1 MLNSRHLR
9 KTYDLLQKMSVIRKM
24 KSVASPTP
32 CELAVRV
39 IIPSLR
45 ALVAKELIQ
54 SHSLK
59 QQEVAAA
66 LGVTQSAISQY
77 VRSARGKTL
86 NLIGVA
92 TVNRIVK
99 ETAETISR
107 DEASAVYINSMYCQA
122 CKVIR
127 KNNLMCDLHK
137 RFDPN
142 FNSEGCTACL
152 PSNVMC

>member
-1 MLNSRHLR
+1 
-9 KTYDLLQKMSVIRKM
+9 M

-54 SHSLK
+54 NHSLK
-59 QQEVAAA
+59 QQEVASV

-77 VRSARGKTL
+77 VRNARGKTL
-86 NLIGVA
+86 NLTGVVR
-92 TVNRIVK
+92 VNRIIK
-99 ETAETISR
+99 ETAESISR
-107 DEASAVYINSMYCQA
+107 DEASASYINTMFCRA

-127 KNNLMCDLHK
+127 EKQLMCDLHR
-137 RFDPN
+137 RFDPS
-142 FNSEGCTACL
+142 FNSEGCRACL
-152 PSNVMC
+152 PSSVMC

>member
-1 MLNSRHLR
+1 
-9 KTYDLLQKMSVIRKM
+9 M

-54 SHSLK
+54 THSLK
-59 QQEVAAA
+59 QQEVASV
-66 LGVTQSAISQY
+66 LGVTQSAVSQY

-86 NLIGVA
+86 NLTGVV
-92 TVNRIVK
+92 TISEIIK
-99 ETAETISR
+99 ETAESISR
-107 DEASAVYINSMYCQA
+107 DQASAVYINTMYCRA

-127 KNNLMCDLHK
+127 ENQLMCDLHR
-137 RFDPN
+137 RFDPS
-142 FNSEGCTACL
+142 FNSEGCKACL